1 MERLANQAILNP
13 VKEADFRRFYLNQHV
28 ILANENAIN
37 MDYWNKSL
45 VDDISFLK
53 GKKTYTGLDLSLRKD
68 FSAFVLVI
76 PHNDLYYIIPH
87 LFKPADTLTIDGQAD
102 NFPYET
108 YATQGYIHAT
118 KGDYVN
124 FRYVRQI
131 INDLSREYDI
141 QEIAFDNRAS
151 GDIVSDIQNDDF
163 ITVDHP
169 QGFWFS
175 PTISDFDDLIY
186 DDKIRILN
194 NPVLNWMAENTI
206 AKENSNGRLMFD
218 KSRGKIDG
226 IIAMLMG
233 LTRAIASQNDN
244 SYDASQAVD
253 DWL

>member
-53 GKKTYTGLDLSLRKD
+53 GKKAYAGLDLSLRKD

-87 LFKPADTLTIDGQAD
+87 LFKPADTLSIDGQAD

-108 YATQGYIHAT
+108 YAKEKYIHAT
-118 KGDYVN
+118 RGDYVN

-131 INDLSREYDI
+131 INDLAREYDI

-151 GDIVSDIQNDDF
+151 GGIVSDLQNDGHFLIDM
-163 ITVDHP
+163 P
-169 QGFWFS
+169 QGYYFS
-175 PTISDFDDLIY
+175 PIISDFYDLLY
-186 DDKIRILN
+186 DD
-194 NPVLNWMAENTI
+194 
-206 AKENSNGRLMFD
+206 
-218 KSRGKIDG
+218 
-226 IIAMLMG
+226 
-233 LTRAIASQNDN
+233 
-244 SYDASQAVD
+244 
-253 DWL
+253 